1 MKMKHLLGAALA
13 LVIGACMAVP
23 AFAGVW
29 KVDSNGVWHY
39 DYTGRGIKEGWLK
52 NQWAWI
58 DGNHDKISEC
68 YYFDA
73 EGNMLA
79 DTTVDGYQLNSQG
92 QWVVDGVVQT
102 KTEGGNEA
110 AGMLTMELIGITPA
124 ESNYIEAYETAETSS
139 GLTWNNGLRFKGGVS
154 HLASEVI
161 QFDKDYQTMR
171 LTFAPEAG
179 QTTSTTGRVSVAGIT
194 SGKTLYSS
202 GKFGV
207 QNAPITA
214 TFNIKG
220 EKGVRISVI
229 RGFDVLFNSIEGHY
243 VEPKAPNAP

>member
-1 MKMKHLLGAALA
+1 MKMRHLLGAALA
-13 LVIGACMAVP
+13 FALGACMTIP

-29 KVDSNGVWHY
+29 KVDNNGIWHY
-39 DYTGRGIKEGWLK
+39 DYTGRGVQEGWLK
-52 NQWAWI
+52 SQWAWI
-58 DGNHDKISEC
+58 DGNHDRVSEC

-102 KTEGGNEA
+102 KTEGVNEA

-220 EKGVRISVI
+220 EKGIRISVI
-229 RGFDVLFNSIEGHY
+229 RGFNVLFNNIEGHY